1 MQTSLLLSGHPC
13 SPYTRKMLALLRY
26 RRIPYRFVAE
36 EKALAGLPVPK
47 VRLMPTFYFPNQHG
61 NLDAVTDS
69 TPIIRRLER
78 EHVDRAAVPT
88 DHALAFIDALI
99 EDYADEWLTK
109 AMFHYRW
116 YNPDDI
122 QKASR
127 VIPALVYGPISDER
141 LAQSASEFSR
151 RQTGRLFY
159 VGSSPFTAPT
169 IEASFLR
176 LLQILERHLTTTPF
190 ILGDRPGACDFALF
204 GQLSQLV
211 ILDPTPAAL
220 AANHAPRVV
229 AWVYAME
236 DLSGLEASEA
246 AWMTVTNL
254 RSAVSELLGE
264 IGSVYVPLI
273 MANAAAVHEG
283 KERVEV
289 EIDGRPWVQAPFP
302 YQAKCLQWLRQG
314 YDSLDAEAKADV
326 DSILLGTGCE
336 SLFVSA

>member
-1 MQTSLLLSGHPC
+1 MQASLLLSGNPC

-47 VRLMPTFYFPNQHG
+47 VRLMPTFYLPNQHG
-61 NLDAVTDS
+61 NLEAVTDS

-88 DHALAFIDALI
+88 DHALALIDALI

-116 YNPDDI
+116 YNSDDAY
-122 QKASR
+122 KASR
-127 VIPALVYGPISDER
+127 VIPTLVYGPISDER
-141 LAQSASEFSR
+141 LAQSASEFNR

-190 ILGDRPGACDFALF
+190 MLGNRPGACDFALF

-211 ILDPTPAAL
+211 MFDPTPAAL
-220 AANHAPRVV
+220 AAKHAPRVV

-236 DLSGLEASEA
+236 DLSGLEIIEEG
-246 AWMTVTNL
+246 WMTAMNL
-254 RSAVSELLGE
+254 RRTIIELLSE
-264 IGSVYVPLI
+264 IGSIYVPLLV
-273 MANAAAVHEG
+273 ANAVAVRES

-289 EIDGRPWVQAPFP
+289 EIDGRPWVQAPFT

-314 YDSLDAEAKADV
+314 YESLNPETRAEV
-326 DSILLGTGCE
+326 NRVLLGTGCE
-336 SLFVSA
+336 NLFVSV